1 MQGIVSRR
9 SNVVHTLIHLQ
20 DQDGAFAT
28 SLQDHVTPERMFVV
42 DVNLEANIFLRHH
55 DITELED
62 HSKIVLI
69 IHRAEVDGV
78 AGVEVDFEP
87 VGLILHIKDDQ
98 EIITR
103 SDGRGVLS
111 KVEGGVSLGV
121 HQCKR

>member
-9 SNVVHTLIHLQ
+9 SDVVHTLIHLQ

-42 DVNLEANIFLRHH
+42 DVNLEAYIFLRHH
-55 DITELED
+55 DIIELED

-87 VGLILHIKDDQ
+87 VGLILHITEEQ
-98 EIITR
+98 EILTR
-103 SDGRGVLS
+103 SDGRAVLS